1 MVDERKLQEIQ
12 KMLDQKVKL
21 ANEFNG
27 QVAVYAKKEQ
37 EDEEAIRFL
46 KDEIEKERRKSSA
59 DQGIIRKMEQL
70 VNDKERQIE

>member
-1 MVDERKLQEIQ
+1 
-12 KMLDQKVKL
+12 MLDQKVKL

-46 KDEIEKERRKSSA
+46 KEEIEKERRKSSA

-70 VNDKERQIE
+70 VSDKERQIEENKRRHTSLAS

>member
-1 MVDERKLQEIQ
+1 M
-12 KMLDQKVKL
+12 
-21 ANEFNG
+21 
-27 QVAVYAKKEQ
+27 YAKKEQ

-46 KDEIEKERRKSSA
+46 KEEIEKERRKSSA